1 VFRRIESLCTFTV
14 LGRIDGQPSGV
25 PVSNAVRSGR
35 ATPTLRSSP
44 RPVCS
49 LPANPVRLRLPIEGG
64 AAMSV
69 VVRFNPTNVTQEK
82 YDESLRR
89 LKETGEWPPEGMQ
102 LHVLFGSEGDLKVSE
117 IWDSEEQLRA
127 FGERLMPILS
137 DIGIEFSG
145 QPDIFEAHNIITR

>member
-1 VFRRIESLCTFTV
+1 
-14 LGRIDGQPSGV
+14 
-25 PVSNAVRSGR
+25 
-35 ATPTLRSSP
+35 
-44 RPVCS
+44 
-49 LPANPVRLRLPIEGG
+49 
-64 AAMSV
+64 MSI

-89 LKETGEWPPEGMQ
+89 LKEAGEWPPEGMQ

-145 QPDIFEAHNIITR
+145 HPDIFEAHNIITR